1 MTHRRGIVLV
11 LVLVVISL
19 LTLAGLTL
27 SELMLAERRAAQLTG
42 QQAQARALAESGV
55 EMARHFLDSDPDT
68 QNQAGGWYNNAQQF
82 CANVVL
88 DGETAKDR
96 GRFTILAPQ
105 VDDLTYTQIRYGL
118 SDESARLNLATVLAL
133 DKKTPGTGEQIL
145 MNLPGMTQDIADALL
160 DWMDS
165 SQTPRANGAKAEY
178 YGTLSPPYQPRN
190 DIPTTIEEFLLV
202 RDVTPQLLF
211 GLDTNRN
218 GLLDPDEPGSDTLQ
232 GIDNSDGSMNCG
244 WAAYLTLYSAESTL
258 QSDGTPKI
266 NLNSSDLQ
274 KLHDDLSQAL
284 DPPSADFI
292 CAYRLVG
299 NGGTIQGEMDLTQQ
313 GSNQFTTVL
322 DLVGA
327 KISRQAAA
335 VASGP
340 GNRGGPPPPPV
351 PIPCPFPNDPASMGT
366 YLTKLQDKTT
376 TASAA
381 TIPGRINI
389 NQAPQ
394 TVLQCIPNLTSDAIQ
409 QILALRTPDPT
420 QADPGRKYATWLLSE
435 GLVSLATMKQLM
447 PLVTG
452 GGSVYRAQ
460 VVGYYEEGRPF
471 ARLEAVIDATQRPAR
486 IVFWK
491 DLTRLGSGYP
501 LEVLGGSPAGQ

>member
-1 MTHRRGIVLV
+1 MNGRRGIVLV
-11 LVLVVISL
+11 LVLVVITL

-27 SELMLAERRAAQLTG
+27 SELMIAERKAAQLTG

-68 QNQAGGWYNNAQQF
+68 QNQAGGWYDNAQQF
-82 CANVVL
+82 CAQIVR
-88 DGETAKDR
+88 DGDDVKDR
-96 GRFTILAPQ
+96 GRFTILAPR
-105 VDDLTYTQIRYGL
+105 VDDPTDTLVRYGL

-133 DKKTPGTGEQIL
+133 DKKTPGTGDQIL
-145 MNLPGMTQDIADALL
+145 MNLPGMTQSIADAIL
-160 DWMDS
+160 DWMDTGD
-165 SQTPRANGAKAEY
+165 TPRPNGAKSEY
-178 YGTLSPPYQPRN
+178 YCTLNPPYQPR
-190 DIPTTIEEFLLV
+190 DGLPETIEELLLV

-218 GLLDPDEPGSDTLQ
+218 GLLDPDEPGNDTLQ

-244 WAAYLTLYSAESTL
+244 WAAYLTLYSAESNL

-266 NLNSSDLQ
+266 NLNGSDLQ
-274 KLHDDLSQAL
+274 QLHDQLSQAL
-284 DPPSADFI
+284 DAPSADFI

-299 NGGTIQGEMDLTQQ
+299 NGGTLPASGPDLTQK

-327 KISRQAAA
+327 KINRQG
-335 VASGP
+335 VGGRSGSQGALIP
-340 GNRGGPPPPPV
+340 L
-351 PIPCPFPNDPASMGT
+351 PCPFPNDPGSMST
-366 YLTKLQDKTT
+366 YLPKLQDKTT
-376 TASAA
+376 TTSATA
-381 TIPGRINI
+381 IPGRINI
-389 NQAPQ
+389 NLAPQ
-394 TVLQCIPNLTSDAIQ
+394 TVLQCIPNLTSDAVQ
-409 QILALRTPDPT
+409 QILSLRTPDPT
-420 QADPGRKYATWLLSE
+420 QADPGRKYGTWLLSE
-435 GLVSLATMKQLM
+435 GIVSLATMKQLM

-460 VVGYYEEGRPF
+460 VVGYYEEGRPT

-486 IVFWK
+486 VVFWK

-501 LEVLGGSPAGQ
+501 LEVLGGAPAGQ